1 MIRKSKKQFLV
12 LLMSATLIGSNIS
25 LAYATE
31 ATDAKAAAAD
41 TAAPSDSGTDTS
53 GTENPASES
62 TGNNSA
68 SESSGAQQ
76 TPSTPEASAPEPSA
90 PEPSAPEPSAP
101 EPSAPDSSG
110 VTAPAPS
117 APSTDASAPSTENS
131 APDNT
136 AKPDTEQSTDT
147 NKPDG
152 TPDNGTDSS
161 TDKNQDTGQTDKT
174 DTNST
179 GTDKTDTNKTET
191 DKPDKTETDKTETE
205 KSETEKPGNAG
216 NTTQTGGTNTAGNA
230 AGTGTLTT
238 PDGQDKDSMDTDSA
252 TDKTPDAEVPGT
264 DDTGTAP
271 GATAETPVNPGTAG
285 TAAGT
290 GTDAAE
296 TEGDVLPDDAA
307 AAEGTTEGS
316 FTNKNGEEVD
326 PSTLV
331 GVDYT
336 TIADG
341 YDGETNVI
349 KQYAVSDSQEAN
361 TIMDSYLDENGNL
374 IMIISQ
380 GSQPAEATAEEDK
393 GLSSV
398 FGTNSAPSIDGNF
411 TGWDDIPSSYEY
423 NWDNSAN
430 CWQYGNWVT
439 DPVTG
444 EQVCYKTEEGTYDS
458 NVRHEMQLYTDN
470 ENVYLKI
477 KYATIYGSH
486 ANGEDFNFYVDGVG
500 TKYQITW
507 ADGTPITGTSTAAG
521 TYVVDVRN
529 GDSASSY
536 GIVDGA
542 SAYYHVT
549 DNGIN
554 NELELKIPL
563 SALQAQNGSV
573 NLDNFSM
580 IQFFTPNLMY
590 NKISAAGSPTG
601 AEPFAAAAFLFIPA
615 SYVWLKK
622 KNEREGA
629 FA

>member
-1 MIRKSKKQFLV
+1 MIRKGKKQFLV

-31 ATDAKAAAAD
+31 ATDAKAVAAD
-41 TAAPSDSGTDTS
+41 AAAPSGSDVDGAAASGTD
-53 GTENPASES
+53 NPVSES
-62 TGNNSA
+62 VGNNSA
-68 SESSGAQQ
+68 AESSGTQQ
-76 TPSTPEASAPEPSA
+76 APVPTPSVPEASDAN
-90 PEPSAPEPSAP
+90 
-101 EPSAPDSSG
+101 
-110 VTAPAPS
+110 TPAPSVPSTDTS
-117 APSTDASAPSTENS
+117 APSTDNDAADSTG
-131 APDNT
+131 
-136 AKPDTEQSTDT
+136 KPDTDPDT
-147 NKPDG
+147 NKNEDVG
-152 TPDNGTDSS
+152 QTGKPDNN
-161 TDKNQDTGQTDKT
+161 KQDTD
-174 DTNST
+174 NT
-179 GTDKTDTNKTET
+179 GLDKTDTNKTET
-191 DKPDKTETDKTETE
+191 EKPNQSETGKPETNTNETNKNEANKNETDKTD
-205 KSETEKPGNAG
+205 NAG
-216 NTTQTGGTNTAGNA
+216 NATQTGTADSST
-230 AGTGTLTT
+230 GTGTLTA
-238 PDGQDKDSMDTDSA
+238 PDSQDKNSPAADNT
-252 TDKTPDAEVPGT
+252 TDKTPDTANHGT
-264 DDTGTAP
+264 DADGTIP
-271 GATAETPVNPGTAG
+271 ETPLNPDTAG
-285 TAAGT
+285 TTTGT
-290 GTDAAE
+290 GTDAAG
-296 TEGDVLPDDAA
+296 TEGDALPDGTA
-307 AAEGTTEGS
+307 AAEETTESS

-331 GVDYT
+331 GVDYS

-380 GSQPAEATAEEDK
+380 GSQPAETTAEEDK

-398 FGTNSAPSIDGNF
+398 FGTDSAPSVDGNF

-430 CWQYGNWVT
+430 CWQHGNWVT

-500 TKYQITW
+500 AKYQITW

-549 DNGIN
+549 ENGIN

-601 AEPFAAAAFLFIPA
+601 AEPFAAAAFLIIPA

>member
-41 TAAPSDSGTDTS
+41 TAAPDES
-53 GTENPASES
+53 GTENPAPES
-62 TGNNSA
+62 
-68 SESSGAQQ
+68 SSGAQQAPPQ
-76 TPSTPEASAPEPSA
+76 TPSTPEA
-90 PEPSAPEPSAP
+90 SAPEPSAP

-117 APSTDASAPSTENS
+117 APSTDTSAPSTENS

-271 GATAETPVNPGTAG
+271 GATAETPVNPDTAG

>member
-76 TPSTPEASAPEPSA
+76 TPSTPEASA

>member
-41 TAAPSDSGTDTS
+41 TAAPDESGTDTP
-53 GTENPASES
+53 GTENPAPES
-62 TGNNSA
+62 
-68 SESSGAQQ
+68 SSGAPQ
-76 TPSTPEASAPEPSA
+76 TPSTPEASAPDE
-90 PEPSAPEPSAP
+90 SAP

-117 APSTDASAPSTENS
+117 APSTDTSAPSTENS

-238 PDGQDKDSMDTDSA
+238 PDGQDKDSMDTDSV
-252 TDKTPDAEVPGT
+252 TDKTPNAEVSGT
-264 DDTGTAP
+264 DDTGTVP
-271 GATAETPVNPGTAG
+271 GATPEPPVNPGTAG

-296 TEGDVLPDDAA
+296 TEGDVLPDDTA

-316 FTNKNGEEVD
+316 FTNKNGEEIN

-380 GSQPAEATAEEDK
+380 GSLPAEATAEEDK

>member
-90 PEPSAPEPSAP
+90 PEPSAP
-101 EPSAPDSSG
+101 DSSG

-136 AKPDTEQSTDT
+136 VKPDTEQSTDT

-161 TDKNQDTGQTDKT
+161 TDKNQGTGQTDKT

-179 GTDKTDTNKTET
+179 GTDKTDTDKTET
-191 DKPDKTETDKTETE
+191 DKPDKTETD

-216 NTTQTGGTNTAGNA
+216 NTTQTGETNTAGNA

-238 PDGQDKDSMDTDSA
+238 PDGQDKDSMDTDSV
-252 TDKTPDAEVPGT
+252 TDKTPNAEVSGT
-264 DDTGTAP
+264 DDTGTVP
-271 GATAETPVNPGTAG
+271 GATPEPPVNPGTAG

-296 TEGDVLPDDAA
+296 TEGDVLPDDTA

-316 FTNKNGEEVD
+316 FTNKNGEEIN